1 VYENRERLA
10 DDTTAYFENMTEEEA
25 AEEQKLEAALS
36 QSATGI
42 NFDE

>member
-1 VYENRERLA
+1 
-10 DDTTAYFENMTEEEA
+10 MTEEEA

-36 QSATGI
+36 QSAGGI